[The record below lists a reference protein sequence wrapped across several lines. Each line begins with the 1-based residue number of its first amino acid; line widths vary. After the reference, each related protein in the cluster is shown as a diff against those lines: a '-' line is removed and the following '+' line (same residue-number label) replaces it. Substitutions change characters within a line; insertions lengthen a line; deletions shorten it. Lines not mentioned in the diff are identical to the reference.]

1 MADPLSHRTLLLSRA
16 ADFAEVAVRNI
27 RREFPNLVMSVMRHP
42 GDFPHRPKDR
52 YPAFHGSFDWHS
64 CVEMHWTLVRLLRK
78 VPDALPEARIRAAL
92 EESLTAKSLAGE
104 AAKLHDGGRFP
115 PYAWGWALSLAE
127 ELADW
132 DDPDARRWSA
142 NFAPLADAIEAAMCR
157 WLPKRVYPNRSG
169 LHQNTAFS
177 LSRALP
183 YARRRAADDAP
194 ALLDAIANAAGRWY
208 AADRDYPGAWEPNDS
223 DFLSGA
229 LVEAE
234 LLTALWPEAQSIP
247 WLDAFLPELARR
259 EPAALFTPAIVG
271 DDSDGWI
278 AHLRGLNLSRA
289 WCWRTLAER
298 IPAQDPRV
306 PVMLAAASAHA
317 EPELDHVDGSDYM
330 VEHWLVCYA
339 ALYLT

>member
-1 MADPLSHRTLLLSRA
+1 MADPISSRALLLPRA
-16 ADFAEVAVRNI
+16 ADFADVAVRNI

-52 YPAFHGSFDWHS
+52 YPAFYGSFDWHS
-64 CVEMHWTLVRLLRK
+64 CVEMHWTLARLLRA
-78 VPDALPEARIRAAL
+78 VPDVLPEARIRAVL
-92 EESLTAKSLAGE
+92 EESLTAQALAGE

-127 ELADW
+127 ELAGW

-142 NFAPLADAIEAAMCR
+142 NFAPLADSIEEAMCR
-157 WLPKRVYPNRSG
+157 WLPKRVYPNRIG

-194 ALLDAIANAAGRWY
+194 ALLDAIAGAVQRWY

-234 LLTALWPEAQSIP
+234 LLTALWPAAQSIP
-247 WLDAFLPELARR
+247 WLDAFLPGLARG
-259 EPAALFTPAIVG
+259 EPAALFTPVIVG

-298 IPAQDPRV
+298 LPAQDPRV
-306 PVMLAAASAHA
+306 PVMLAAAGAHA

-330 VEHWLVCYA
+330 VEHWLVCFA
-339 ALYLT
+339 VLYLT